1 MGVLRKDGVERDRL
15 PEGWG
20 FILGLGLTIAVGGS
34 GICATA
40 GGGSSG
46 NARGLRSRSTVGVV
60 WSSTIMAASAAGSGK
75 LKPSIIVSWFSS
87 MGISKRGDERLS
99 LSFLA
104 IFIREAGVAGMA
116 PPEELLAI
124 SC

>member
-1 MGVLRKDGVERDRL
+1 MGVFRKDGVERDEF

-20 FILGLGLTIAVGGS
+20 VILGLGLKIAVGGS

-40 GGGSSG
+40 GGGSSDKA
-46 NARGLRSRSTVGVV
+46 NGLRSCSTVGVV
-60 WSSTIMAASAAGSGK
+60 WSSTIIAPSAAGSGK
-75 LKPSIIVSWFSS
+75 LKPSINESWFSS
-87 MGISKRGDERLS
+87 IGISNSGDERLS

-104 IFIREAGVAGMA
+104 IFIREAGVAGITA
-116 PPEELLAI
+116 PEELVAM